1 MYRASQQVTRPVSF
15 SRRYTMNDSS
25 VHGSSDLSMR
35 RLDGDPSPGF
45 DCGRESQTRFLY
57 DYAWHDQRQRVS
69 TTYLYHVL
77 ELLAAYA
84 TVCMDA
90 ISLGRRERPSAI
102 RYQEI
107 GALKLAQL
115 GVDRMFQGRGYG
127 ALAVADTIAL
137 AVELSQRA
145 GCRYVTVDAK
155 PDLIGWYQSLG
166 FEINQLKQKQRIAA
180 VGDRNP
186 DEIPV
191 SMRFDLR
198 EV

>member
-1 MYRASQQVTRPVSF
+1 MS
-15 SRRYTMNDSS
+15 DSS
-25 VHGSSDLSMR
+25 VDGLHGLSMR
-35 RLDGDPSPGF
+35 KLDGDLPPGF

-69 TTYLYHVL
+69 TTYLYQAAG
-77 ELLAAYA
+77 LLAAYA

-90 ISLGRRERPSAI
+90 ISLGSRERPSAI

-115 GVDRMFQGRGYG
+115 GVDRLFQGRGYG
-127 ALAVADTIAL
+127 AMAVASVIAL
-137 AVELSQRA
+137 AIELSQRA
-145 GCRYVTVDAK
+145 GCRYVTLDAK
-155 PDLIGWYQSLG
+155 PDLVEWYQSLG
-166 FEINQLKQKQRIAA
+166 FEINQLKQKQRIEAA
-180 VGDRNP
+180 AGRNP

>member
-1 MYRASQQVTRPVSF
+1 MDIAS
-15 SRRYTMNDSS
+15 M
-25 VHGSSDLSMR
+25 HG
-35 RLDGDPSPGF
+35 LDELRVQKLEDAPPSGF

-69 TTYLYHVL
+69 TTYLYHVAG
-77 ELLAAYA
+77 LLAAYA

-90 ISLGRRERPSAI
+90 ISLGRRERPGAL

-107 GALKLAQL
+107 AALKLAQL
-115 GVDRMFQGRGYG
+115 GVDRIFQGRGYG
-127 ALAVADTIAL
+127 ALAVASVIAL
-137 AVELSQRA
+137 AIELSQRA
-145 GCRYVTVDAK
+145 GCRYGTLDAK
-155 PDLIGWYQSLG
+155 PDLVAWYQGLG
-166 FEINQLKQKQRIAA
+166 FEINQLKQKQRIEAA
-180 VGDRNP
+180 GTRNP

>member
-1 MYRASQQVTRPVSF
+1 
-15 SRRYTMNDSS
+15 MN
-25 VHGSSDLSMR
+25 GP
-35 RLDGDPSPGF
+35 DGLRVQKLQDAPPAGF

-57 DYAWHDQRQRVS
+57 DYAWHDQLQRVS
-69 TTYLYHVL
+69 TTYLYHVAG
-77 ELLAAYA
+77 LLAAYA

-90 ISLGRRERPSAI
+90 ISLGRRERPSAV

-107 GALKLAQL
+107 AALKLAQL
-115 GVDRMFQGRGYG
+115 GVDRVFQSRGYG
-127 ALAVADTIAL
+127 RLTVASVIAL
-137 AVELSQRA
+137 AIELSKRA

-155 PDLIGWYQSLG
+155 PDLVGWYQSLG

-180 VGDRNP
+180 AAGRNP

>member
-1 MYRASQQVTRPVSF
+1 
-15 SRRYTMNDSS
+15 MNASS
-25 VHGSSDLSMR
+25 VHALNGLSMR
-35 RLDGDPSPGF
+35 KLEGVPSSGF

-69 TTYLYHVL
+69 TTYLYHVA

-90 ISLGRRERPSAI
+90 IPLGRRERPSAV

-107 GALKLAQL
+107 AALKLAQL
-115 GVDRMFQGRGYG
+115 GVDRLFQGRGYG
-127 ALAVADTIAL
+127 AMAVADVIAL
-137 AVELSQRA
+137 AIAIAIELSQRA
-145 GCRYVTVDAK
+145 GCRYVTLDAK
-155 PDLIGWYQSLG
+155 PHLVEWYQSLG
-166 FEINQLKQKQRIAA
+166 FEINQLKQKQRIAGA
-180 VGDRNP
+180 ANRNP

>member
-1 MYRASQQVTRPVSF
+1 MDTASMQGLHNVSV
-15 SRRYTMNDSS
+15 RK
-25 VHGSSDLSMR
+25 LE
-35 RLDGDPSPGF
+35 GDPPSGF

-69 TTYLYHVL
+69 TTYLYQVAG
-77 ELLAAYA
+77 LLAAYA

-107 GALKLAQL
+107 AALKLAQL
-115 GVDRMFQGRGYG
+115 GVDRTFQGRGYG
-127 ALAVADTIAL
+127 AMAVASVIAL
-137 AVELSQRA
+137 AIDLSRRA
-145 GCRYVTVDAK
+145 GCRYVTLDAR
-155 PDLIGWYQSLG
+155 PDLVWWYQSLG
-166 FEINQLKQKQRIAA
+166 FEINQLKQKQRITAA
-180 VGDRNP
+180 VDRSP
-186 DEIPV
+186 DESPV

>member
-1 MYRASQQVTRPVSF
+1 MTDTFV
-15 SRRYTMNDSS
+15 DE
-25 VHGSSDLSMR
+25 
-35 RLDGDPSPGF
+35 LDGLSVRKLAGDPPPGF

-57 DYAWHDQRQRVS
+57 DYAWLDQRQRVS
-69 TTYLYHVL
+69 TTYLYHVV

-90 ISLGRRERPSAI
+90 IPLGRRERPGAV

-115 GVDRMFQGRGYG
+115 GVDRRFQGHGYG
-127 ALAVADTIAL
+127 TLAVAGAIAL
-137 AVELSQRA
+137 AIELSRRA

-155 PDLIGWYQSLG
+155 PDLVGWYQSLG
-166 FEINQLKQKQRIAA
+166 FEINKLKQKQRIAA
-180 VGDRNP
+180 TTRDAAEV
-186 DEIPV
+186 PV

>member
-1 MYRASQQVTRPVSF
+1 M
-15 SRRYTMNDSS
+15 MNHSS
-25 VHGSSDLSMR
+25 VHALNGLSVR
-35 RLDGDPSPGF
+35 KLEDVPPSGF

-69 TTYLYHVL
+69 TTYLYHVA

-90 ISLGRRERPSAI
+90 IPLGRRERPSAI

-107 GALKLAQL
+107 AALKLAQL
-115 GVDRMFQGRGYG
+115 GVDRLFQGRGYG
-127 ALAVADTIAL
+127 SFAVASVIAL
-137 AVELSQRA
+137 AIELSQRA
-145 GCRYVTVDAK
+145 GCRYVTLDAK
-155 PDLIGWYQSLG
+155 PNLVEWYQSLG

-180 VGDRNP
+180 AADRNP

>member
-1 MYRASQQVTRPVSF
+1 MYRASQRVTRPVSF
-15 SRRYTMNDSS
+15 CLQGAMITPLTFGFDGWVLRK
-25 VHGSSDLSMR
+25 
-35 RLDGDPSPGF
+35 LDGAPPAGF
-45 DCGRESQTRFLY
+45 DCGREAQTRFLH
-57 DYAWHDQRQRVS
+57 DFAWPDQRQRVS
-69 TTYLYHVL
+69 TTYLYHIQGI
-77 ELLAAYA
+77 LAAYTA
-84 TVCMDA
+84 VCMDA
-90 ISLGRRERPSAI
+90 IPLGTRERPSSI
-102 RYQEI
+102 RFREVP
-107 GALKLAQL
+107 ALKLAQL

-137 AVELSQRA
+137 AVELSLRA

-155 PDLIGWYQSLG
+155 PDVVGWYQSLG

-180 VGDRNP
+180 AADRSP